1 MLLKHSK
8 RDRETGGVMY
18 LAVTCM
24 SGESYHRRR
33 SCVCVTSF
41 EGPLTSMF
49 ANSVQTLWALL
60 CFISSAMTWW
70 NWKQKHQSTQAH
82 IVITTNTR
90 VHAHIVITTNDAV
103 AFFASVATVA
113 TGSTWNVLHLGFP
126 PDCIVVKL
134 KVKTPEH
141 PLVTTNDAVAFS
153 LLLLQW
159 PQAAFEMF
167 HVLGFSVCY
176 LLEAVVEVTASD
188 PSDKTWRQLT

>member
-60 CFISSAMTWW
+60 CFISSSMTWW
-70 NWKQKHQSTQAH
+70 NWKQKHQSTQAHIVITTNTRVHAHIVITTNTRVHAH

-126 PDCIVVKL
+126 LI
-134 KVKTPEH
+134 
-141 PLVTTNDAVAFS
+141 
-153 LLLLQW
+153 
-159 PQAAFEMF
+159 
-167 HVLGFSVCY
+167 
-176 LLEAVVEVTASD
+176 AS
-188 PSDKTWRQLT
+188 WWN